1 MVCGADCQAW
11 VDAIRAANLR
21 LVDIDDLAPEQWVMI
36 TPHHGERLRGV
47 FWHAKKFARH
57 THVDLQHLLVIH
69 LGEQNRSTEYVSIF
83 DKA

>member
-1 MVCGADCQAW
+1 
-11 VDAIRAANLR
+11 
-21 LVDIDDLAPEQWVMI
+21 MI